1 MTIKELKDKNN
12 NSTELFK
19 IEGFTTISEVFDR
32 LHKHF
37 NMTVNNESDSLYTD
51 DEIEGQFNY
60 VYVAGDGFCWF
71 VENLTEFSEDYQ
83 TEEAWQVYSSV
94 EVK

>member
-1 MTIKELKDKNN
+1 MELFELKDKNN
-12 NSTELFK
+12 NSVELFK
-19 IEGFTTISEVFDR
+19 IEDFTTVKEVFDR

-37 NMTVNNESDSLYTD
+37 NMTVIDESDSLYTD
-51 DEIEGQFNY
+51 ETEGSFNY
-60 VYVAGDGFCWF
+60 IYVASDGYCRF
-71 VENLTEFSEDYQ
+71 VESLTEFSEDYQ

>member
-1 MTIKELKDKNN
+1 MKIKELKDKNN

-19 IEGFTTISEVFDR
+19 IEGFTTVTEVFDR

-37 NMTVNNESDSLYTD
+37 NMTVINESDSLYTD
-51 DEIEGQFNY
+51 ETEGQFNY
-60 VYVAGDGFCWF
+60 IYVASDGYCRF
-71 VENLTEFSEDYQ
+71 VESLTEFSENYQ